1 MVGVAV
7 AWLAE
12 VVVVE
17 LAAQVLLVVR
27 SLLQSVVLLAA
38 LWKKKSGWCSVTNLG

>member
-1 MVGVAV
+1 MVVLGV
-7 AWLAE
+7 AE
-12 VVVVE
+12 VVVLE